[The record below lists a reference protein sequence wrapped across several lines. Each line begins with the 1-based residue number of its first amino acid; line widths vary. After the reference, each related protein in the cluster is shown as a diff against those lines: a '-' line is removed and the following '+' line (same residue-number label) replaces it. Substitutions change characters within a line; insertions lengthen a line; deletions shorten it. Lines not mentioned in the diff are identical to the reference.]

1 MTLPLIIGHAIYG
14 ERNRG
19 HDLLGASPA
28 AVGARRLAAKM
39 DLRGSPP
46 PYAEWTPYLSG
57 FADDAHY
64 VFSRTAQD
72 PDAPRQMVFS
82 RAFLVPLELASQ
94 QENITGL
101 LALLESLGR
110 SRDEP
115 TDLAWP
121 EGRMPSAHAGLSQ
134 ALLKNSDGP
143 VVWPGQDGF
152 GDAIAGIWR
161 NLWPAARAQLS
172 FRFAFSPQDVLSD
185 PPDVV
190 CTPAKLLGRWSGYRI
205 ARDGDDPEN
214 RLAVDILMGAPGA
227 GSIRPLVGSLAAAGA
242 SLQLTAVLADV
253 AVAASSGTMLAD
265 LIDAMR
271 MAASLA
277 ADPNVGADV
286 KQALVTR
293 AATAFKAAGCQEARM
308 ARNLDL
314 AAFADPAPFWSGL
327 SSWAAD
333 GIWKERDG
341 SMMSATIADAVSSAT
356 NAPVASWRK
365 AVADGL
371 KVAWSDPDSAVISAT
386 WRALAERPGLLAN
399 LLSVSRPTKLD
410 VTLSS
415 QPPVR
420 LEMDKAELLLASAVS
435 AKMPRL
441 HATVCAIA
449 FTPDDAMDRH
459 LADGEN
465 NVESLRFAAS
475 KASPQQILSAA
486 LRHDHET
493 LTGMAAKEAAA
504 QPVLL
509 RSLDPGDPKWLSLWS
524 LVLQANPE
532 AWQGPAQ
539 PLRVMDR
546 LLTELSQGGEAHGLI
561 DLLGGTPLADVL
573 WFPRR
578 AELWRYLPGTARAS
592 YLAAT
597 ADAWVSA
604 VGNGDDSGLL
614 EEELAAAVS
623 TPGRLDPLLEHA
635 VSRPGI
641 GCTVFRALPRL
652 REKEF
657 QVWFGRLVDRGG
669 QVDRE
674 NANGLGRLVAA
685 RGWRN
690 AAADIADAVQD
701 RGRQDMRPALS
712 YVKDLLG
719 FLTRW
724 RLNILGE
731 SLSMSDKWRVLEEV
745 AFELYGYGPGADSL
759 WTRAGGKEAD
769 IPKVGT
775 GREAWRIVISAAE
788 RGRGA
793 IDVDRLIEVMSWDNP
808 HNWALNRMKS
818 DPMFR
823 TKR

>member
-1 MTLPLIIGHAIYG
+1 MPPIIGHAIFG

-57 FADDAHY
+57 FADGEHY
-64 VFSRTAQD
+64 VLSRTAQD
-72 PDAPRQMVFS
+72 PDAPRHMVFS
-82 RAFLVPLELASQ
+82 RAFLIPLELASQ

-110 SRDEP
+110 SKDEP
-115 TDLAWP
+115 TDLVWP
-121 EGRMPSAHAGLSQ
+121 EGTTPSAHLGLSQ
-134 ALLKNSDGP
+134 ALLKDSDGP

-172 FRFAFSPQDVLSD
+172 FRLAFSPQDVLSD
-185 PPDVV
+185 PPDIA

-214 RLAVDILMGAPGA
+214 RLALDILMGAHGA
-227 GSIRPLVGSLAAAGA
+227 GSIRPLVGSLAAGGA
-242 SLQLTAVLADV
+242 SLRSTAVLAEV
-253 AVAASSGTMLAD
+253 AVAASSGTELTD

-277 ADPNVGADV
+277 ADPKVGADV

-293 AATAFKAAGCQEARM
+293 AATAFMAAGCQEARM

-341 SMMSATIADAVSSAT
+341 SMTALTIADAVSSAT

-371 KVAWSDPDSAVISAT
+371 KAAWSDPGSEVVSAT
-386 WRALAERPGLLAN
+386 WRALAERPGLLAD
-399 LLSVSRPTKLD
+399 LMSVSRPAKLD

-415 QPPVR
+415 RPPVR
-420 LEMDKAELLLASAVS
+420 LEMDRAELLLTSAVR
-435 AKMPRL
+435 AKMPQL
-441 HATVCAIA
+441 HASVCAIA

-459 LADGEN
+459 LADGEY
-465 NVESLRFAAS
+465 NVESLRLSAS
-475 KASPQQILSAA
+475 KATPQQILSAA
-486 LRHDHET
+486 LRHDNET
-493 LTGMAAKEAAA
+493 LTGMGAKEAAA
-504 QPVLL
+504 QPALL
-509 RSLDPGDPKWLSLWS
+509 KSLDPGDPRWLSLWS
-524 LVLQANPE
+524 LVLQANQE
-532 AWQGPAQ
+532 AWQGPAH
-539 PLRVMDR
+539 PRRVMDR
-546 LLTELSQGGEAHGLI
+546 LLTELSQGGDAHGLI
-561 DLLGGTPLADVL
+561 DLLATTPLADVL

-578 AELWRYLPGTARAS
+578 AELWRHLPGTARAD

-597 ADAWVSA
+597 ADAWVAA
-604 VGNGDDSGLL
+604 VGNGDDSGML
-614 EEELAAAVS
+614 EEELAAAVA
-623 TPGRLDPLLEHA
+623 TPGRIEPLLEHA
-635 VSRPGI
+635 LSRPEI
-641 GCTVFRALPRL
+641 GCTAFRALPRL
-652 REKEF
+652 REGEF
-657 QVWFGRLVDRGG
+657 RNWFGRLVDRGG

-674 NANGLGRLVAA
+674 SANGLGRLVAS
-685 RGWRN
+685 RGWRS
-690 AAADIADAVQD
+690 AAVDIADAVHD
-701 RGRQDMRPALS
+701 RSRDDLRPALS
-712 YVKDLLG
+712 YIKDLLG

-731 SLSMSDKWRVLEEV
+731 SPGVSDKWRILEEV

-769 IPKVGT
+769 IPKADT

-823 TKR
+823 TKK